1 MTGEYIGGYRAAE
14 GFDLDR
20 AALLV
25 IDMTNDFGHPD
36 GVYARHGATS
46 AELES
51 IVPAVGRLI
60 HAAQGARVPVV
71 LCSQF
76 VFAGADGHAISSPG
90 LTTAR
95 PWLVEE
101 GLRRGTWGTQMLEG
115 LPAPDITIDKPRASG
130 FFATPLDLLL
140 RGLSVDTVI
149 VVGAYTN
156 QCIASTVR
164 DAWALDYRIVLPPDG
179 CAAFDPALHAAT
191 LESLSPLSVQV
202 PVAELIE
209 RLA

>member
-1 MTGEYIGGYRAAE
+1 MTREYVGGYRAVE
-14 GFDLDR
+14 GYDLAR

-36 GVYARHGATS
+36 GVYARHGAS
-46 AELES
+46 SPALDS
-51 IVPAVGRLI
+51 IVPSVRRIMEAS
-60 HAAQGARVPVV
+60 AAAGVPVI

-76 VFAGADGHAISSPG
+76 VFTGPDGRAVASPG
-90 LTTAR
+90 LTGAR
-95 PWLVEE
+95 EWLVEE
-101 GLRRGTWGTQMLEG
+101 GLRRNTWGTAMLES
-115 LPAPDITIDKPRASG
+115 LPRADITVDKPRASG

-140 RGLSVDTVI
+140 RGLGVDTVV

-164 DAWALDYRIVLPPDG
+164 DAWALDYRVVLPPDG

-191 LESLSPLSVQV
+191 LESLSPLSAQ
-202 PVAELIE
+202 PAIEELVE
-209 RLA
+209 RLG

>member
-1 MTGEYIGGYRAAE
+1 VTREYVGGYRAAE
-14 GFDLDR
+14 AFDLAR

-36 GVYARHGATS
+36 GVYARHGASST
-46 AELES
+46 ALDG
-51 IVPAVGRLI
+51 IVPAIGRLI
-60 HAAQGARVPVV
+60 TSAKAARMPVI

-76 VFAGADGHAISSPG
+76 VFTGADGRAISSPG

-95 PWLVEE
+95 EWLIDE
-101 GLRRGTWGTQMLEG
+101 GLRRNTWGTSMLES
-115 LPAPDITIDKPRASG
+115 LPAADITIDKPRASG

-140 RGLSVDTVI
+140 RGLDIDTVI

-179 CAAFDPALHAAT
+179 TAAFDPTLHRAT
-191 LESLSPLSVQV
+191 LESLSPLSVQLNV
-202 PVAELIE
+202 DEVIAL
-209 RLA
+209 L